1 MSISSSL
8 LISQSGLRATELRAG
23 LVSANIAN
31 AQTEGYVRRGV
42 EQTSVGAG
50 GDGRTVDVQVVRRV
64 DERLVGMSR
73 SAQSDVSYHE
83 TRAEMLNSYL
93 TSLGEPNDA
102 LSPAARLSTFTA
114 GMDLLMN
121 NPADTSVQRDVLNRA
136 DGLVRSLNDAS
147 MNLDQVRASTRDD
160 TFTRVEQVNRSLQ
173 TLAQL
178 NAQIT
183 PGSSIGSSPDIMD
196 QVSLELSRLSE
207 HMDITARYDATGR
220 VNVQTGEGT
229 ELLVQTD
236 AVEVSFVGLTIMA
249 GDIDIT
255 PARDGARGF
264 SSGGIAGNLALLSED
279 LPQMERQL
287 DEMASALVQ
296 AFEDADESL
305 GAGAAGL
312 FTDGGNAFNAANL
325 DGLAGRLAVND
336 AVRPETGGAL
346 WRLRDGMGA
355 AAQGPAGDAA
365 QLDAFIRALDTPFA
379 VAPETGL
386 GSPQR
391 LSDYAA
397 SMVGDQQKVGVR
409 ARADAEQATVSLR
422 AFESARGEIEGVN
435 VDQELQKL
443 LEIEQA
449 YSANAK
455 VLSSLSS
462 MVDDLLAAF

>member
-1 MSISSSL
+1 MSISASL

-23 LVSANIAN
+23 LVSSNIAN

-42 EQTSVGAG
+42 EQVSVGAG
-50 GDGRTVDVQVVRRV
+50 GAGRTVDVDVVRRV
-64 DERLVGMSR
+64 DERLIGMSR
-73 SAQSDVSYHE
+73 SAKSDVAFHE
-83 TRAEMLNSYL
+83 TRTDLLDSYL
-93 TSLGEPNDA
+93 TGLGEPNDE
-102 LSPAARLSTFTA
+102 LSPAARLSTFTS
-114 GMDLLMN
+114 GLDLLMN
-121 NPADTSVQRDVLNRA
+121 NPADASVQRDVLNRA

-147 MNLDQVRASTRDD
+147 INLERVSAATRSDTSTRI
-160 TFTRVEQVNRSLQ
+160 EQVNQSLQ
-173 TLAQL
+173 TLARL

-196 QVSLELSRLSE
+196 QVGLELSRLSE
-207 HMDITARYDATGR
+207 HMDITARYDSTGR
-220 VNVQTGEGT
+220 VKVQTGEGT
-229 ELLVQTD
+229 ELLVQTE
-236 AVEVSFVGLTIMA
+236 AVEISFVGLTIMA

-255 PARDGARGF
+255 PARNGARGF
-264 SSGGIAGNLALLSED
+264 SSGAIAGNLALLSED
-279 LPQMERQL
+279 LPQMQRQL
-287 DEMASALVQ
+287 DEMASALIQ
-296 AFEDADESL
+296 SFEGADTSL
-305 GAGAAGL
+305 NGGPGL
-312 FTDGGNAFNAANL
+312 FTDGGNPFNAGNL
-325 DGLAGRLAVND
+325 DGMAERLAINT
-336 AVRPETGGAL
+336 AVRPEEGGAL

-355 AAQGPAGDAA
+355 TVQGPAGDGA
-365 QLDAFIRALDTPFA
+365 QIDAFIRALDEPFA
-379 VAPETGL
+379 VAAETGL

-455 VLSSLSS
+455 VLASLSS